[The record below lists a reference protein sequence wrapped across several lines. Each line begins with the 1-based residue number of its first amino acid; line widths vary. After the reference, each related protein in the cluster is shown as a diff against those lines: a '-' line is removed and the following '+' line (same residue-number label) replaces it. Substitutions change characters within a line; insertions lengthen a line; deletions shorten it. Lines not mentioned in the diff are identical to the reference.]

1 VAAHYFCIARSA
13 LFASFTAGRRIGCRR
28 AIRGLEMKLSL
39 TDQLIVVG
47 YLAAI
52 MGIGLAM
59 KRRAAKGMGS
69 YFLGG
74 RRLPWWALA
83 MSGSSSYFDITGTMW
98 IVSTFIVLGLKG
110 MWVHWLW
117 GFPITA
123 FYLAFMGKWI
133 RRSGVLTGAEW
144 MYTRFGR
151 SRAGDTARLSY
162 TLFAILTITALLG
175 YGAIG
180 MGKFGAIFLPFSP
193 FVCAVLIL
201 GVTGLYV
208 VAGGFHGIVRV
219 EIVQTVILSAGAIAF
234 AVIGYK
240 HFDWAVFGSKVSG
253 NWMSIWPETRPA
265 ELQGVVAGGT
275 DYSFFGALV
284 AVWVAKGLLLC
295 FSGPEQLY
303 DFQRFLA
310 ARDARDASKLGALW
324 GAIHTV
330 RWPFAMAIAV
340 MAIMGIGNPE
350 LDAAL
355 KHDPETALP
364 VIIGAM
370 LPVGL
375 VGFMLAALLSG
386 FLATFSSTV
395 NGGAAYLVK
404 DVYQRY
410 INPEATPKTLI
421 RASYLASSLL
431 ILTGIIISYFGT
443 SINTAFLWIFGTLA
457 AGILPP
463 NVLRW
468 YWWRLNGWGYAAGV
482 LGGMVLSLGQAVAD
496 TSLFSSPLPL
506 YVGFPIIAIASTII
520 TITVALITKP
530 TDLTTLEN
538 FYENVQPAGA
548 WSSIRARVLARN
560 PRFKRETP
568 LRLEA
573 LNTLLALVGICAL
586 YVGTLYLILHRHTA
600 ASACFSTTVVMCIAL
615 YFTWYKRLPA
625 PAPAGSEE
633 DIMSDAGAPTLART
647 QHG

>member
-1 VAAHYFCIARSA
+1 
-13 LFASFTAGRRIGCRR
+13 
-28 AIRGLEMKLSL
+28 MKLSL

-98 IVSTFIVLGLKG
+98 IVSTFTVLGLKG

-162 TLFAILTITALLG
+162 TLFAILTIAALLG

-234 AVIGYK
+234 AVIGYR
-240 HFDWAVFGSKVSG
+240 HFDSAVFASKVSG

-340 MAIMGIGNPE
+340 MAIMGLGNPE

-355 KHDPETALP
+355 KQDPETALP

-410 INPEATPKTLI
+410 INPDAAPKTLI

-431 ILTGIIISYFGT
+431 ILTGIVISYFGT

-482 LGGMVLSLGQAVAD
+482 LGGMALSLGQAVAD

-530 TDLTTLEN
+530 TDLTTLDN

-548 WSSIRARVLARN
+548 WSLIRARVLARN
-560 PRFKRETP
+560 PGFKRETP
-568 LRLEA
+568 FRLEA

-586 YVGTLYLILHRHTA
+586 YVGTLYLILNRHTA
-600 ASACFSTTVVMCIAL
+600 AFACFSTTVVVCIAL
-615 YFTWYKRLPA
+615 YFTWYKHLPA
-625 PAPAGSEE
+625 PAPVVNEE
-633 DIMSDAGAPTLART
+633 DSMAEEDAPTLPARST
-647 QHG
+647 AD

>member
-1 VAAHYFCIARSA
+1 
-13 LFASFTAGRRIGCRR
+13 
-28 AIRGLEMKLSL
+28 MKLSL
-39 TDQLIVVG
+39 TDQLIVVA
-47 YLAAI
+47 YLACV
-52 MGIGLAM
+52 MGVGFAM
-59 KRRAAKGMGS
+59 KRRAAKGMSS

-98 IVSTFIVLGLKG
+98 IVSTFIALGLKG

-123 FYLAFMGKWI
+123 FYMAFMGKWI
-133 RRSGVLTGAEW
+133 RRSGAMTGAEW
-144 MYTRFGR
+144 MYTRFGHG
-151 SRAGDTARLSY
+151 RAGDMARLAY
-162 TLFAILTITALLG
+162 TLFAILTIAALLG

-180 MGKFGAIFLPFSP
+180 MGKFGAIFLPFPP
-193 FVCAVLIL
+193 FICAVLIL

-219 EIVQTVILSAGAIAF
+219 EIIQTIVLSGGAIGF
-234 AVIGYK
+234 AIIGYGR
-240 HFDWAVFGSKVSG
+240 FDASVFASRVSSA
-253 NWMSIWPETRPA
+253 WLSIAPQIRPA
-265 ELQGVVAGGT
+265 ELQGVSPGGA
-275 DYSFFGALV
+275 DYSFFGALL
-284 AVWVAKGLLLC
+284 AVWIAKGLMLC

-340 MAIMGIGNPE
+340 MAIMGLGDPA
-350 LDAAL
+350 LDEAL
-355 KHDPETALP
+355 RRDPETALP

-410 INPEATPKTLI
+410 INPQAGVGTLI
-421 RASYLASSLL
+421 RASYIASASL
-431 ILTGIIISYFGT
+431 ILTGIVISY
-443 SINTAFLWIFGTLA
+443 FLWIFGALA

-482 LGGMVLSLGQAVAD
+482 CGGMALSLGQAVAD
-496 TSLFSSPLPL
+496 TSIFSAPTPL
-506 YVGFPIIAIASTII
+506 YIGFPVIALASTII
-520 TITVALITKP
+520 TIIVALVTQP
-530 TDLTTLEN
+530 TETSTLET
-538 FYENVQPAGA
+538 FYETVQPAGV
-548 WSSIRARVLARN
+548 WSPVRRQVMKRN
-560 PRFKRETP
+560 PLFKPEIPFARE
-568 LRLEA
+568 A
-573 LNTLLALVGICAL
+573 INTLLALIGVAAL
-586 YVGTLYLILHRHTA
+586 YVGALYLILHQHAA
-600 ASACFSTTVVMCIAL
+600 ASALFATTGLMCVAL
-615 YFTWYKRLPA
+615 YFTWYRSLPL
-625 PAPAGSEE
+625 PEK
-633 DIMSDAGAPTLART
+633 
-647 QHG
+647 